1 MGRSFNQIPRV
12 GGGRLALS
20 GVPVRAAGAGRG
32 DGTMAIRP
40 DERAGVVRETPGE
53 PSLRDGRVPYESPWN
68 EVRAR
73 SRMGDTRIIP
83 IAGRLA
89 LLADVPQGPCT
100 LQVSI
105 AENQQGRR
113 RLPAA
118 QWVDL
123 DVQ

>member
-1 MGRSFNQIPRV
+1 M
-12 GGGRLALS
+12 
-20 GVPVRAAGAGRG
+20 
-32 DGTMAIRP
+32 
-40 DERAGVVRETPGE
+40 
-53 PSLRDGRVPYESPWN
+53 
-68 EVRAR
+68 
-73 SRMGDTRIIP
+73 IP

>member
-53 PSLRDGRVPYESPWN
+53 PSLRDGRVPTKVPGMRF
-68 EVRAR
+68 VRGRAWA
-73 SRMGDTRIIP
+73 IP
-83 IAGRLA
+83 A
-89 LLADVPQGPCT
+89 
-100 LQVSI
+100 
-105 AENQQGRR
+105 
-113 RLPAA
+113 
-118 QWVDL
+118 
-123 DVQ
+123 